1 MSQIRVK
8 GAKAAGLD
16 ACRRVVRAFRKA
28 QPEQTVGDGDLFA
41 SNSVFVIVI
50 IVSMCRL
57 NGFKQNVST
66 VFPMAFRQG
75 QRQGFG
81 VAGIRKFNQSLPVLP
96 VLSLEILKFPS
107 SEYNGKAWSLR

>member
-1 MSQIRVK
+1 MV
-8 GAKAAGLD
+8 
-16 ACRRVVRAFRKA
+16 
-28 QPEQTVGDGDLFA
+28 
-41 SNSVFVIVI
+41 
-50 IVSMCRL
+50 L
-57 NGFKQNVST
+57 NKTYPQST

-107 SEYNGKAWSLR
+107 SEYNGKAWSLRW